1 MNNLTSTPPERQIY
15 TVSQLNSAVRLLL
28 EENIEAAW
36 IAGEISNLAQP
47 SSGHIYFSL
56 KDETAQVRCAMFRGN
71 NQKLNFQPKNGL
83 HVLVYAEVSLYEARG
98 DYQLIVSAMEEAGS
112 GLLHE
117 KFLKLKAK
125 LAGEGLFDAEHK
137 KPLPK
142 FPHCIGVITSPTGAA
157 IKDILNVLQR
167 RCPAIPVIIYP
178 TQVQGKEATA
188 QITAALALANQRQE
202 CDVLM
207 LARGG
212 GSLEDLWSFNEEMV
226 ARAIYA
232 STIPIVTGIGH
243 EIDFTIAD
251 FVADQRAPTP
261 SAAAE
266 LIVPDIKDLS
276 AAIAHLNKRLINLIQ
291 HKLQQLTAAFLSL
304 KNQLKHPSIILKQQM
319 QKLDDLEQKLQVI
332 ISHKLAHRH
341 EQLSGLTRALEIV
354 SPLATL
360 ARGYAIVTKNEKI
373 VRSIN
378 EVTTGDLIHSQ
389 LQDGKITSVIKA
401 KKMVTT

>member
-1 MNNLTSTPPERQIY
+1 MNSFASTSPERQIY

-28 EENIEAAW
+28 EENLESAW

-56 KDETAQVRCAMFRGN
+56 KDATAQVRCAMFRGN
-71 NQKLNFQPKNGL
+71 NQKLNFQIKNGL

-125 LAGEGLFDAEHK
+125 LAAEGLFDTEHK
-137 KPLPK
+137 KPLPR
-142 FPHCIGVITSPTGAA
+142 FPQCIGVITSPTGAA
-157 IKDILNVLQR
+157 IKDILNVLSR
-167 RCPAIPVIIYP
+167 RFPAIPVIIYP
-178 TQVQGKEATA
+178 TAVQGSAAIA
-188 QITAALALANQRQE
+188 QIAAALNLANQRQE
-202 CDVLM
+202 CAVLI

-212 GSLEDLWSFNEEMV
+212 GSLEDLWSFNEEIV

-232 STIPIVTGIGH
+232 SVIPIVTGIGH

-251 FVADQRAPTP
+251 FVADHRAPTP

-266 LIVPDIKDLS
+266 LIVPDVKDLVAEIS
-276 AAIAHLNKRLINLIQ
+276 HFGKRLINLME
-291 HKLQQLTAAFLSL
+291 HKLQQLTAAFSSL
-304 KNQLKHPSIILKQQM
+304 KNQLKHPRIILKQQM
-319 QKLDDLEQKLQVI
+319 QKLDDLEQNLQVMMN
-332 ISHKLAHRH
+332 HKLEQQR

-360 ARGYAIVTKNEKI
+360 ARGYAIITKNEKI
-373 VRSIN
+373 VRSIH
-378 EVTTGDLIHSQ
+378 EVNSGDLIHSQ
-389 LQDGKITSVIKA
+389 LQDGKITSIIKNERLL
-401 KKMVTT
+401 

>member
-1 MNNLTSTPPERQIY
+1 MEKSSPNSNIQERTIY
-15 TVSQLNSAVRLLL
+15 TVSQLNSTVRLLL
-28 EENIEAAW
+28 EENLESAW

-71 NQKLNFQPKNGL
+71 NQKLNFQIKNGL
-83 HVLVYAEVSLYEARG
+83 HVLVHAEVSLYEARG
-98 DYQLIVSAMEEAGS
+98 DYQLIVSLMEEAGS

-125 LAGEGLFDAEHK
+125 LAAEGLFDTAHK
-137 KPLPK
+137 KSLPK
-142 FPHCIGVITSPTGAA
+142 FPNCIGVITSPTGAA
-157 IKDILNVLQR
+157 IKDILNVLSR
-167 RCPAIPVIIYP
+167 RFPAIPVIIYP
-178 TQVQGKEATA
+178 TAVQGKEAAA
-188 QITAALALANQRQE
+188 QITTALTLANQRQE
-202 CDVLM
+202 CDVLI

-212 GSLEDLWSFNEEMV
+212 GSLEDLWSFNEEIV

-232 STIPIVTGIGH
+232 SSIPIVTGIGH

-251 FVADQRAPTP
+251 FVADHRAPTP

-276 AAIAHLNKRLINLIQ
+276 AEIAHFGKHLINLIE
-291 HKLQQLTAAFLSL
+291 HKLQQLTAAFLAI

-332 ISHKLAHRH
+332 INHKLEQQR
-341 EQLSGLTRALEIV
+341 EQLSGLARALEIV

-360 ARGYAIVTKNEKI
+360 ARGYTIVTKNEKI
-373 VRSIN
+373 VRSVH
-378 EVTTGDLIHSQ
+378 EVNHGDLIHSQ
-389 LQDGKITSVIKA
+389 LQDGKITSIVKIL
-401 KKMVTT
+401 